1 MKFILASVTCFFLQT
16 SCFAR
21 SIPVLRTL
29 SPRALP
35 GSFAKNMVM
44 STRARFFLFHPL
56 ISQTPSGGQR
66 PESLSGNLGKRC
78 IYHLQPAQ
86 HSTAIGVSH
95 LSAVSSQCARSRA
108 HKFSDSSFSDSSQQD
123 EGQYFQFS
131 WCVHDVKC
139 SVKVLP
145 VLRSFEC

>member
-1 MKFILASVTCFFLQT
+1 MLQSILFFSVSFEIHLSIGDMLFLGDKLL
-16 SCFAR
+16 CKL
-21 SIPVLRTL
+21 IPVLGTL

-44 STRARFFLFHPL
+44 STRTRFFLFHPL

-66 PESLSGNLGKRC
+66 PESLSGNLGMRC
-78 IYHLQPAQ
+78 IYRLQPAQ

-108 HKFSDSSFSDSSQQD
+108 HKFSDPSFSDSSKKD

-131 WCVHDVKC
+131 TWRV
-139 SVKVLP
+139 
-145 VLRSFEC
+145 R